1 MYEPPRKA
9 AELYE
14 PPRNAA
20 ELYEPPRKAAE
31 LYDPPRNAAEL
42 YEPPRNAAELYE
54 PPFQQSAFGI
64 SINQSFIK
72 QRFNLENIRMNDREY
87 VKLNTSIQTGSN
99 AQHQN
104 KDDEGNIEATIE
116 LRLPENLFA
125 KNSGA
130 RKVDHVEMKPTKMRL
145 SMENMPIAQ
154 LPEDLNLTL
163 LSEKRGGALMSSCQ
177 LDVYPFSY
185 TDKNEF
191 LPQQLQDT
199 VFPYYKQHTT
209 TYTILIW
216 YPDTEEVADELTTTN
231 NLADQGFPVT
241 NRFYY
246 AFKKLGIIDFV
257 DNHPLNLATTRNH
270 EVLEE
275 GNGAIYIRNIP
286 TLEQILQNA
295 LQNAVSYASTPSD
308 AWIQV
313 YFVKES
319 LLDAAADLTPPIDPQ
334 NKFEI
339 EGYDEPLYYW
349 TWDFR
354 GGSEGGKHVE
364 NMLDAAFKPR
374 VTLGQQSLTISYD
387 TAPFRQTHIPI
398 LWNTSFVDTFEQP
411 TQMTWDEIRKKVWA
425 QPPPKRK
432 YQYDVLESDQ
442 DHTYNFALNQ
452 VSCGVMNIIGNK
464 TMRDTFSFLPWI
476 PVNIESLRFPYKYHV
491 KEYTQVNPTSK
502 TQEDQYK
509 FYFSYTDPTL
519 SPYVQLL
526 DFYDFGENGWS
537 FHDPYNMVQDRV
549 LPGTG
554 MVYIFAVDRDEHPGS
569 GLPDPSVRIK
579 QQIVYSHE
587 ISIIDVGPA
596 QSPLPALE
604 SNSQNMPLISYDETT
619 SEYDSNDTSLE
630 PGVHLM
636 TTRQNVETVT
646 TTDPIQNSHCDELV
660 GTHGAVF
667 TVMRWWNAH
676 YNATTQQ
683 FEWGWEYGQPP
694 EGEWENLNRQ
704 ENVGPGVR
712 IPVDRGSDDISL
724 WTFSNPLEWA
734 AGTVDPDTG
743 HYINYYYQYCR
754 YMRGEDQRPGDDDF
768 VKPTEYENSDLWCYT
783 ELSRNGSSV
792 QYTTTTTQIANEM
805 DFQAVTDLNPG
816 TQVLQPYDELA
827 PNLRIEKDETF
838 YILDGTSTQ
847 VTIGPQEVTEVT
859 IRTGLGPEET
869 KLVGNVRLSF
879 TWDNL
884 PMVVLSPVASIVLV
898 LKGISVS
905 EEIQPVNIPNDTR
918 TGSSLTSVIPVV
930 ENYYSM
936 ATTLRDLHDELVV
949 AREDYD
955 NTPTYT
961 MQPAGGQ
968 ERTILLSAMYLTKDG
983 NLRQIY
989 IPPNGVFSVQLTFAL
1004 SLYYIS

>member
-1 MYEPPRKA
+1 
-9 AELYE
+9 
-14 PPRNAA
+14 
-20 ELYEPPRKAAE
+20 
-31 LYDPPRNAAEL
+31 
-42 YEPPRNAAELYE
+42 
-54 PPFQQSAFGI
+54 
-64 SINQSFIK
+64 
-72 QRFNLENIRMNDREY
+72 MNDREY

-130 RKVDHVEMKPTKMRL
+130 RKVDHVDMKPTKMRM

-154 LPEDLNLTL
+154 LPEDLELTK
-163 LSEKRGGALMSSCQ
+163 LSEKRGGALVSSCQ

-199 VFPYYKQHTT
+199 VFPYYKEHRTN
-209 TYTILIW
+209 YTLDIW
-216 YPDTEEVADELTTTN
+216 HPDTTEIADVVSTIS

-295 LQNAVSYASTPSD
+295 LQNAVSYASTPS
-308 AWIQV
+308 ISYINV
-313 YFVKES
+313 YFIKES
-319 LLDAAADLTPPIDPQ
+319 ELDAAADLIPAIDPQ
-334 NKFEI
+334 NKFNI
-339 EGYDEPLYYW
+339 EGYDEPLYFW
-349 TWDFR
+349 CWDFE
-354 GGSEGGKHVE
+354 GGSEGGNRAE

-398 LWNTSFVDTFEQP
+398 LWNTSFVNTFEQP
-411 TQMTWDEIRKKVWA
+411 TQMTWDEIRKKVWN
-425 QPPPKRK
+425 QPPPKRR
-432 YQYDVLESDQ
+432 YQYNVLESEQ
-442 DHTYNFALNQ
+442 DHTYAFALNE

-464 TMRDTFSFLPWI
+464 IMRDTFSFLPWI
-476 PVNIESLRFPYKYHV
+476 PVNIESLRTPYKYHV
-491 KEYTQVNPTSK
+491 RDFTQVNPTSK
-502 TQEDQYK
+502 TQEEDYN
-509 FYFSYTDPTL
+509 FYFTYTSPVSPL
-519 SPYVQLL
+519 SPFVQLL
-526 DFYDFGENGWS
+526 DFADQGGWDFT
-537 FHDPYNMVQDRV
+537 DPITLSSQTT

-554 MVYIFAVDRDEHPGS
+554 LVYVFGVDRTEHPGS
-569 GLPDPSVRIK
+569 GLPDPSIRIK
-579 QQIVYSHE
+579 QRLVYCPYCSH
-587 ISIIDVGPA
+587 IDIGPM
-596 QSPLPALE
+596 QTPLPAIE
-604 SNSQNMPLISYDETT
+604 SSTENMPLTSYEETT
-619 SEYDSNDTSLE
+619 NEYDSNDTSLV
-630 PGVHLM
+630 PGVHNVDA
-636 TTRQNVETVT
+636 RQNVQTVT
-646 TTDPIQNSHCDELV
+646 TTDPVQNSRSDELE
-660 GTHGAVF
+660 GIHGSTF

-676 YNATTQQ
+676 YNRTTHQ
-683 FEWGWEYGQPP
+683 FEWGWDYGQPP
-694 EGEWENLNRQ
+694 EGEWEQLHYQ
-704 ENVGPGVR
+704 DILGYGVR
-712 IPVDRGSDDISL
+712 MPPNRGDDDISL
-724 WTFSNPLEWA
+724 WSFTDPLDWTQDIE
-734 AGTVDPDTG
+734 DPETG
-743 HYINYYYQYCR
+743 HTITYYYQYCQ
-754 YMRGEDQRPGDDDF
+754 YMRGEGERPGMDDF
-768 VKPTEYENSDLWCYT
+768 VKPQEYENSDNWCYT
-783 ELSRNGSSV
+783 ELCRNANSV
-792 QYTTTTTQIANEM
+792 RYTTTTTQTANET

-847 VTIGPQEVTEVT
+847 VTIGSQEVTEVT
-859 IRTGLGPEET
+859 IRTGPGQQET

-905 EEIQPVNIPNDTR
+905 EEIQPINIPDDTR

-949 AREDYD
+949 AREDFD

-961 MQPAGGQ
+961 MQPSGGQ